1 MAVSA
6 RYELL
11 EVVASG
17 GMATVWRARD
27 VRLGRVVA
35 LKRPHPAPL
44 GSDVYQRFQR
54 EARIAATVSHP
65 NLVSV
70 FDVGDDE
77 GPYLVMEYVDAPSL
91 DRASVN
97 PGEIAA
103 VGAQVAAA
111 LAALHAVGI
120 VHGDVKPANI
130 LLSPGGAKLTDFGIA
145 RPLDSATLTGAGL
158 VHATPAYAAP
168 EVLAHGHR
176 LPASDVYSLGAVLY
190 ELVSGDRFD
199 AGVSAARAV
208 IRDREVWE
216 LVAPAL
222 STDPADRPSAHE
234 LARGLALVASGPAAA
249 SAPTV
254 RMPLGGAPPVVAM
267 PPATVEMTAPPPPP
281 PSRRWAS
288 TRRRRLVG
296 GLAAAVLLLGVGAVA
311 LAATISDEPDTPAA
325 SALSP
330 STEAVG
336 VTTTVATTVPT
347 SVVTTSSSPTTTTT
361 QPVETSAPTT
371 AVTTTTAAPTPPPPP
386 DLGDIRDQLVALIAA
401 AVDDDRGVDER
412 IGRRIIGD
420 VDAAIE
426 AADDGQLDR
435 ATAQLREAATRIER
449 QVESAS
455 VAEDASAVL
464 VELSARLGVDPEAIS
479 PDQPRGNGDDDD

>member
-1 MAVSA
+1 VVVAVST

-44 GSDVYQRFQR
+44 GSDVHQRFQR

-70 FDVGDDE
+70 FDVGDDG

-91 DRASVN
+91 DRASVA
-97 PGEIAA
+97 PAEIAT
-103 VGAQVAAA
+103 VGAQVASA
-111 LAALHAVGI
+111 LAALHAAGI

-199 AGVSAARAV
+199 AGASTARAA
-208 IRDREVWE
+208 IRDREVWD
-216 LVAPAL
+216 LAAPAL
-222 STDPADRPSAHE
+222 STDPVDRPSAHE
-234 LARGLALVASGPAAA
+234 LARALSGVAAGPALA

-254 RMPLGGAPPVVAM
+254 RTPIV
-267 PPATVEMTAPPPPP
+267 APPPAPP
-281 PSRRWAS
+281 PAATVQMTVPPLPSRRRRAS

-296 GLAAAVLLLGVGAVA
+296 GLAAAVLILGAGAVA
-311 LAATISDEPDTPAA
+311 LAAVASDDPDTPAA
-325 SALSP
+325 SASSP
-330 STEAVG
+330 PTEPPG
-336 VTTTVATTVPT
+336 VTTTVAATVATTA
-347 SVVTTSSSPTTTTT
+347 VTTSTTTSSTTT
-361 QPVETSAPTT
+361 QPVET
-371 AVTTTTAAPTPPPPP
+371 TTTTALPTTTIVPTTPPPP
-386 DLGDIRDQLVALIAA
+386 DVDATRERLIALIAA
-401 AVDDDRGVDER
+401 AVEDER
-412 IGRRIIGD
+412 GLDERDGERIIGD
-420 VDAAIE
+420 IDAAIE
-426 AADDGQLDR
+426 AAEAGRSDR
-435 ATAQLREAATRIER
+435 VRGQLREAAVRIAR
-449 QVESAS
+449 QVESDDVRDEAM
-455 VAEDASAVL
+455 VAL
-464 VELSARLGVDPEAIS
+464 VELSEQLGIDPATLS
-479 PDQPRGNGDDDD
+479 QDRFPSRDDD